1 MKKILL
7 MVVCCLMFCGCE
19 EKISKSKYDN
29 LKSKY
34 NDLIDSTDTSKETAF
49 LRDYIEKFNVE
60 TSEADGM
67 KILIIYADVSK
78 TVDPSG
84 ITKLIQEDWFENYDY
99 VNFIGYGNGKFY
111 GLTQID
117 VNSKKVVSS
126 LEDTNEE

>member
-49 LRDYIEKFNVE
+49 LKDYIEKFNVE

-84 ITKLIQEDWFENYDY
+84 ITKLIQEDWFRNYDY

>member
-49 LRDYIEKFNVE
+49 LKDYIEKFNVE

>member
-7 MVVCCLMFCGCE
+7 MVVCCLLFCGCE

-29 LKSKY
+29 LRSKY

-49 LRDYIEKFNVE
+49 LKDYIEKFNVE

-84 ITKLIQEDWFENYDY
+84 ITKLIQEDWFGNYDY